1 MFQDNTD
8 ARRFEWREA
17 GQIAFADYRDRD
29 GVRFIPH
36 VEAAPA
42 LRGTGAAGRLMAAI
56 VKSAREEGAK
66 LHPTCGYAVAWFR
79 RHPDAGD
86 VLA

>member
-8 ARRFEWREA
+8 ARRFEWRE
-17 GQIAFADYRDRD
+17 D
-29 GVRFIPH
+29 G
-36 VEAAPA
+36 ELAY
-42 LRGTGAAGRLMAAI
+42 
-56 VKSAREEGAK
+56 GAK

-79 RHPDAGD
+79 RHPDARD